1 MSILRKGSFL
11 HAWALLRLIPAAPAC
26 RPKPAQSLQY
36 DIPLAD
42 ALCIRSS
49 AEAKEGG
56 AVVSAPGLDL
66 GGWCPASVP
75 STVLAALRTN
85 GEYPDL
91 FVGKNLETVPQD
103 RFAASWWYRK
113 ELELP
118 ADKRLISTR
127 LGFEGINYRAN
138 IWLNGRQIASKEQIF
153 GSFRTFEVDIA
164 PAVHP
169 CPNGVAVEVFA
180 SWPVD

>member
-11 HAWALLRLIPAAPAC
+11 HAWAVLLLISAAPAC

-42 ALCIRSS
+42 GWVIRSS

-75 STVLAALRTN
+75 TTVLAALLKN

-91 FVGKNLETVPQD
+91 FVGKNLESIPRE
-103 RFAASWWYRK
+103 RFAGYWWFRK
-113 ELELP
+113 EFDLP
-118 ADKRLISTR
+118 ADKRLAST
-127 LGFEGINYRAN
+127 
-138 IWLNGRQIASKEQIF
+138 
-153 GSFRTFEVDIA
+153 
-164 PAVHP
+164 
-169 CPNGVAVEVFA
+169 
-180 SWPVD
+180 